1 MPARRA
7 RHRLRDRA
15 HAADGVAPHA
25 LLAVHLAEC
34 VVQHHI
40 GRAGRVGAGVVADD
54 GVEAEQ
60 RLHQIVFK
68 TFVQHLASGAR
79 EQVEQAALL
88 IQRELAQDAGGAHR
102 VESLA
107 NGADAKSLDDIRRRA
122 QHELPQH
129 VGNGLQ
135 LARERI
141 DRGRIVLAELCHR
154 LPGAALAGQEIAAVG
169 RGQEVLRAA
178 LDDAQAVFGKLQVG
192 NDLRVEQAD
201 GVGRH

>member
-1 MPARRA
+1 M
-7 RHRLRDRA
+7 
-15 HAADGVAPHA
+15 
-25 LLAVHLAEC
+25 
-34 VVQHHI
+34 VQHHI

-88 IQRELAQDAGGAHR
+88 IQRELAQDAGGAHS

-107 NGADAKSLDDIRRRA
+107 NGADAKSLDDIRRCA

-129 VGNGLQ
+129 VGDGLQ
-135 LARERI
+135 LAREGI
-141 DRGRIVLAELCHR
+141 NSGRIALAEFCHR
-154 LPGAALAGQEIAAVG
+154 LPGAAFAGQEIAAVG

-178 LDDAQAVFGKLQVG
+178 LDDAQAMFGKLQVG
-192 NDLRVEQAD
+192 NDLRVQQAD
-201 GVGRH
+201 GVSRH